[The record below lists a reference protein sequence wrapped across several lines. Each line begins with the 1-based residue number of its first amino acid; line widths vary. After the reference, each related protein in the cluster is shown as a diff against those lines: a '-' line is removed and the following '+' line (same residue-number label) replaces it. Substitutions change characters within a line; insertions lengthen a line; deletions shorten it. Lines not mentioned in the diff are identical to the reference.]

1 MLKIVSLDI
10 VDLIAFPSG
19 VLFVLKENLENDAV
33 KVSFYSFDIATK
45 SIATVTK
52 NAYLLTKFGSS
63 YAPIAKQLGDYVS
76 CDTAKLWNGQTFI
89 IYSTG
94 EIGIFDEAGNLLHTG
109 DLMYKDMPARDV
121 TTDNNYI
128 WSVVPSGN
136 LIVKYSL
143 LQNRV
148 VMRIGGDNST
158 TFSNP
163 VAIEEYDGYLYVCNQ
178 DTCKIKRVKLSDFS
192 VDEYKEFDEPVYK
205 YLRVGINEFV
215 VLESGVYML

>member
-1 MLKIVSLDI
+1 MVKIVSLDI

-19 VLFVLKENLENDAV
+19 VLFVLKENLENGSV

-52 NAYLLTKFGSS
+52 NAYLLTKFGAS

-94 EIGIFDEAGNLLHTG
+94 EIGIFDEKGELLHTG
-109 DLMYKDMPARDV
+109 DLKYKDLPARDV

-136 LIVKYSL
+136 MIVKYSL

-148 VMRIGGDNST
+148 VMRIGGDNTT

-178 DTCKIKRVKLSDFS
+178 DTCKIKRIRLSDFS

-205 YLRVGINEFV
+205 YLRVGTNEFV

>member
-10 VDLIAFPSG
+10 VDLISFPSG
-19 VLFVLKENLENDAV
+19 ILFVIKENLDDASV
-33 KVSFYSFDIATK
+33 KVSFYSFDVATK

-52 NAYLLTKFGSS
+52 NAYLLSKFGPSF
-63 YAPIAKQLGDYVS
+63 APIAKQLGDYVS

-94 EIGIFDEAGNLLHTG
+94 EMGIFDEQGALVRTDDLL
-109 DLMYKDMPARDV
+109 YKNAPARDV
-121 TTDNNYI
+121 TVDNNYI
-128 WSVVPSGN
+128 WSVVPTKN
-136 LIVKYSL
+136 LIIKYSL

-148 VMRIGGDNST
+148 VMRIGGDSAD

-163 VAIEEYDGYLYVCNQ
+163 VSIEEYDGYLYVCCR

-192 VDEYKEFDEPVYK
+192 VDEYKEFDEPVFK
-205 YLRVGINEFV
+205 YLRVANNEFV